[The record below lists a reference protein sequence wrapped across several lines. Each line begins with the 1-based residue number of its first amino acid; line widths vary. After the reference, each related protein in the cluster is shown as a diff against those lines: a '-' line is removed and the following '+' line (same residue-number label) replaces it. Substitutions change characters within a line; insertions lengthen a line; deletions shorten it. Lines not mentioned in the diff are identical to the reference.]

1 MHIYIYIYERTP
13 IKNTKMIL
21 QPLSNSLVVN
31 AYIKIDPIK
40 VGNRTKIGAL
50 PTFSALTTETRFCC
64 EKVQ

>member
-1 MHIYIYIYERTP
+1 
-13 IKNTKMIL
+13 MIL